1 MAGPRRGRP
10 KVAVIG
16 TGGTIASQGLGPLD
30 TQDYGSSGRPLL
42 TAEQIVDKVPELA
55 EVAEVIPLPFS
66 AIPSTA
72 IFWREWQGMHRAI
85 AQVKAAH
92 PDLAGIVITH
102 GTATLE
108 ETAYLLSLTLE
119 DDMPVVVTG
128 AQRPFTALSS
138 DAQMNLVAA
147 VRVAGDPQSRGM
159 GVLVVLNDEIHAA
172 REVTKTSTGRL
183 QTFRSPDL
191 GALGHVDADRISYWR
206 RPLRLLPVA
215 ERFDIMGN
223 ATPPRV
229 DVAYSVAG
237 ADGVAIR
244 AFLAAGAKG
253 IVSAALA
260 PGFPTP
266 AEREALVEAM
276 AAGCLV
282 VLSSRA
288 GSGRTFPGRR
298 YVEQGFLNADNL
310 NPQKA
315 RILLMLALAKG
326 MGKEEVTALLERA

>member
-1 MAGPRRGRP
+1 MSKP

-30 TQDYGSSGRPLL
+30 TQDYASSGRPILDAAQL
-42 TAEQIVDKVPELA
+42 VAGVPALA
-55 EVAEVIPLPFS
+55 EVAEVIPVRFA

-72 IFWREWQGMHRAI
+72 MGWAEWRALLAKI
-85 AQVKAAH
+85 AEVKAAH
-92 PDLAGIVITH
+92 PDLAGVVITH

-108 ETAYLLSLTLE
+108 ETAYLLSLTLP
-119 DDMPVVVTG
+119 DDMPIVLTG

-138 DAQMNLVAA
+138 DGPMNLLAA
-147 VRVAGDPQSRGM
+147 VRVAGDPQSRGL
-159 GVLVVLNDEIHAA
+159 GVLVVLNDEVHAA

-191 GALGHVDADRISYWR
+191 GALGHVDADRVSYWR
-206 RPLRLLPVA
+206 HPLRLLPIS
-215 ERFDIMGN
+215 ERFDIS
-223 ATPPRV
+223 AIESPPRV

-237 ADGVAIR
+237 GDGVAIR
-244 AFLAAGAKG
+244 AFRAAGARG
-253 IVSAALA
+253 IVSAAFA
-260 PGFPTP
+260 PGFPSP
-266 AEREALVEAM
+266 AEREALSEAA

-288 GSGRTFPGRR
+288 GSGRTFPTRR
-298 YVEQGFLNADNL
+298 YAAQGMITADNL

-315 RILLMLALAKG
+315 RILLMLALTRSRDP
-326 MGKEEVTALLERA
+326 EVTAGLFARA